1 MTKQQAGYALK
12 KMGRGLVIAKQKHK
26 EDK

>member
-12 KMGRGLVIAKQKHK
+12 KMGRGLVIARQKHK